1 MILAALALAVIAAR
15 RPDAVLLDLRM
26 PGGDGL
32 ETLRALPP
40 GSAGRPRFLV
50 LTTYDTYR
58 DISSALRAGADGFLL
73 KDAPR
78 SALLDAAHRIAR
90 GEPVLAPRALGVIA
104 GAEGPALTGREIDVL
119 REIASGGTNAEAA
132 ARLFISETTLTS
144 HLGHVF
150 DKLGVG
156 DRAAAVRVAF
166 ERGLL

>member
-1 MILAALALAVIAAR
+1 M
-15 RPDAVLLDLRM
+15 
-26 PGGDGL
+26 
-32 ETLRALPP
+32 
-40 GSAGRPRFLV
+40 
-50 LTTYDTYR
+50 
-58 DISSALRAGADGFLL
+58 
-73 KDAPR
+73 
-78 SALLDAAHRIAR
+78 
-90 GEPVLAPRALGVIA
+90 
-104 GAEGPALTGREIDVL
+104 L

>member
-1 MILAALALAVIAAR
+1 M
-15 RPDAVLLDLRM
+15 
-26 PGGDGL
+26 
-32 ETLRALPP
+32 
-40 GSAGRPRFLV
+40 
-50 LTTYDTYR
+50 
-58 DISSALRAGADGFLL
+58 
-73 KDAPR
+73 
-78 SALLDAAHRIAR
+78 HRIAR
-90 GEPVLAPRALGVIA
+90 GEPVLAPRALGVIP
-104 GAEGPALTGREIDVL
+104 GTEGPALTGREIDVL